1 MALGRGQ
8 SRQRPLTQQFCLAV
22 LLVEVQLQ
30 QQQWLEWEAQQQQWW
45 VVVEVLEQQ
54 QAPWLMGQEQQQ
66 PPWLGV
72 EGDQE
77 QHRLIFVVV

>member
-1 MALGRGQ
+1 
-8 SRQRPLTQQFCLAV
+8 V

-30 QQQWLEWEAQQQQWW
+30 QQQWLEWEVQLQQQQWLEWEAQQHQWW
-45 VVVEVLEQQ
+45 VVPELLEQQ

-66 PPWLGV
+66 PTCLGV

-77 QHRLIFVVV
+77 QHRLIFMAV